1 MATAMTFT
9 SLVSDVQ
16 AYLERGYPQD
26 TTVAAQIPRL
36 VNLAE
41 REIAQRLKILG
52 FITPLLSTLVAG
64 TPVYQKPDR
73 WRRTASMNYG
83 IATTADPAQN
93 TRVPIYP
100 RSLEYCQR
108 YWPDQVLTAPPK
120 FVADYDYQHWLVVP
134 TPDQNYPWAINAW
147 LMPALLDATNQSNWL
162 TEFAPNVLL
171 YRTLL
176 ECTPFLKN
184 DERIPVWQNM
194 YEEQIAGLN
203 GQDIQRMVD
212 RASLRKED

>member
-52 FITPLLSTLVAG
+52 FITPLLSGLVAG

-83 IATTADPAQN
+83 IATTADPTQN

-120 FVADYDYQHWLVVP
+120 FVADYDYQHWLIVP

-203 GQDIQRMVD
+203 GQDIQRIVD
-212 RASLRKED
+212 RATLRKED

>member
-9 SLVSDVQ
+9 SLSADVQ

-36 VNLAE
+36 INLAE

-52 FITPLLSTLVAG
+52 FITPLLSGLIAG

-83 IATTADPAQN
+83 MATAADPGQN

-120 FVADYDYQHWLVVP
+120 FVADYDYQHWLIVP

-203 GQDIQRMVD
+203 GQDVQRMID
-212 RASLRKED
+212 RAGLRKED